1 MLLEN
6 IVENRNGKTTIYQ
19 YYTISNVVRV
29 RHLVGEYRAIKW
41 DIIPPSL
48 LYNKHVRAQETK
60 TDQLSNSIRFAPV
73 TRTGKQ

>member
-6 IVENRNGKTTIYQ
+6 IVENRNGKTII

-48 LYNKHVRAQETK
+48 LYNKHVSAQEAK
-60 TDQLSNSIRFAPV
+60 TDQLGNSIRFAPV
-73 TRTGKQ
+73 TRTRKQ

>member
-6 IVENRNGKTTIYQ
+6 IVENRNSKTII

-60 TDQLSNSIRFAPV
+60 TDQLGNSIRFAPV